1 MPIPDAAQCCLL
13 YSALAPEGEYGT
25 VLLPALLDVENE
37 AGPVL
42 VAEVKDFRLVSA
54 PSMMKMG
61 GCGGLNAPLHLR
73 ARNQLCRE
81 IVWRNIAQPGLFNE
95 LFCLLKEQ
103 RQSENFLICYFL
115 GRLCFC
121 QSKFLKKKGGHCPPF
136 CSIRN

>member
-1 MPIPDAAQCCLL
+1 MPIPEAAQCCLL

-61 GCGGLNAPLHLR
+61 WWWFECASTS
-73 ARNQLCRE
+73 Q
-81 IVWRNIAQPGLFNE
+81 
-95 LFCLLKEQ
+95 
-103 RQSENFLICYFL
+103 
-115 GRLCFC
+115 GR
-121 QSKFLKKKGGHCPPF
+121 K
-136 CSIRN
+136 SIMP